1 MIERQSTDAV
11 IVAYARTPI
20 GKASHGSFA
29 NLTSDALLSP
39 VIDSVLK
46 WAQVTPELVEECVFG
61 NALSPSGSFMEAR
74 MVALNCGIP
83 VETPLMVV
91 NRWCGSGLDA
101 LDKVASSIR
110 CGHISVGL
118 AGGFELMS
126 RSRMPPEFCIRA
138 ESLHSKHAR
147 ACLMNMGET
156 SEELAMRFGVS
167 REDSDKYACR
177 SQEKALYASV
187 NGFWSGEIVPVRV
200 GDRVVCTDDGIRM
213 SDVSALSRLR
223 PAFRANGVSTA
234 GNSSQLSDAAA
245 AVLLMSRERAIALE
259 LPVLGIFVDF
269 VCVGCDPSVMGIGP
283 SVAIPKLLKR
293 NNLTIDEVDVFEI
306 NEAFASQAL
315 YCIRALGIPESK
327 VNMFGGAIALGHP
340 IGCTG
345 TRIVGTLLNIMQR
358 NSLQTGVVSLCVGSG
373 MGVAALVCRE

>member
-1 MIERQSTDAV
+1 MRSRQNTDAV

-20 GKASHGSFA
+20 GKASRGSFA

-39 VIDSVLK
+39 VIDSVLQR
-46 WAQVTPELVEECVFG
+46 AQVAPELVEECVFG
-61 NALSPSGSFMEAR
+61 NALSPSGGFMEAR

-101 LDKVASSIR
+101 LDNVASKIR
-110 CGHISVGL
+110 CGRISVGL

-126 RSRMPPEFCIRA
+126 RNMMPPEFCIRT
-138 ESLHSKHAR
+138 ELLYSEHAR
-147 ACLMNMGET
+147 ACLMKMGET
-156 SEELAMRFGVS
+156 SEELAMRFGIS
-167 REDSDKYACR
+167 REDSDRYACR
-177 SQEKALYASV
+177 SQERALHALTHGLW
-187 NGFWSGEIVPVRV
+187 NGEIVPVRAGDGVV
-200 GDRVVCTDDGIRM
+200 GADDGVRK

-223 PAFRANGVSTA
+223 PVFREDGVSTA

-245 AVLLMSRERAIALE
+245 AVLLMSRERAAALG
-259 LPVLGIFVDF
+259 LPVLGVFVDF

-293 NNLTIDEVDVFEI
+293 NNLTIDDVDVFEI
-306 NEAFASQAL
+306 NEAFASQVL

-345 TRIVGTLLNIMQR
+345 TRVVGTMLNIMER
-358 NSLQTGVVSLCVGSG
+358 KGLRTGVVSLCVGSG